1 MKGFFQTIG
10 QQIRY
15 IMDMGIMDVL
25 DILIVAYVIYQLIN
39 LTRRTRTFTVLQG
52 ILILLGLL
60 GLSDL
65 LQLRAVNFILRN
77 TMELGLLA
85 LVILFQPEI
94 RRFLERLG
102 TGSKL
107 FTSSAYSDAGETET
121 ALTQTVKA
129 CQELSESKTGAL
141 IIFERGNQLN
151 EQIRTGT
158 VVNATITAELLKN
171 IFFVK
176 APLHDGAVII
186 RNWRIHAAGCVLP
199 LTGNNNLSK
208 DLGMRH
214 RAGIGMSENSD
225 ALVVIVSEE
234 TGAISVAVD
243 GMLKRHLSGETLE
256 KLLRSE
262 LLTEKEEQGKNK
274 VMSWLRS
281 NVKGNNDD

>member
-1 MKGFFQTIG
+1 MKGFIQNFG
-10 QQIRY
+10 QQVRY
-15 IMDMGIMDVL
+15 IMDMGIADVL

-65 LQLRAVNFILRN
+65 LQLRTVNFILRN

-102 TGSKL
+102 TSKL
-107 FTSSAYSDAGETET
+107 FSSSAVAEGESDK
-121 ALTQTVKA
+121 ALSAIVRT
-129 CQELSESKTGAL
+129 CQELSQSKTGAL
-141 IIFERGNQLN
+141 IIFERGNKLN

-158 VVNATITAELLKN
+158 VVNAEISPELLEN

-186 RNWRIHAAGCVLP
+186 RNWRIYAAGCVLP
-199 LTGNNNLSK
+199 LTGNTNLSK

-214 RAGIGMSENSD
+214 RAGIGMSESSD

-234 TGAISVAVD
+234 TGAVSVAVD
-243 GMLKRHLSGETLE
+243 GMLKRHLSAETLE
-256 KLLRSE
+256 KLLRAE
-262 LLTEKEEQGKNK
+262 LLTEAEEKGSKK
-274 VMSWLRS
+274 VLSKLRS
-281 NVKGNNDD
+281 GVKGNGDE